1 MAGLWTK
8 QLTTDNRVF
17 YYNAA
22 QGRSTWDPPIDATV
36 HVAPQLRAPTL
47 MEIVQS
53 DNNDGE
59 SNSGSSSS
67 GSGSGTSSSSDAP
80 PSTVASTN
88 VLPAMAPP
96 PFIPLLAP
104 TVNADD
110 LVARALQ
117 KQQQQ
122 KQHQLQHAKK
132 DAAAAAASNVTTVG
146 ESYLQQKAELE
157 AAASGRNADGSKW
170 HVR

>member
-1 MAGLWTK
+1 VKMAGLWTK

-47 MEIVQS
+47 MEMVQS

-59 SNSGSSSS
+59 GNSGSSSGRS
-67 GSGSGTSSSSDAP
+67 SSSSDAP